1 MYFDKTHSKKDIIKI
16 FNSLLVFPD
25 KKLNKREIIESFDEL
40 SLKAVYTNQIK
51 NLTELIEYF
60 NKPSPNKKL
69 PIDERS
75 RIMMKSKKIIKFCKN
90 NYDLD
95 SAEYN
100 SRDEVFSDCLD
111 IHQFGGI
118 PSVRRACMMFNKNP
132 HEERQIQPII
142 PKDIQDELNEK
153 RKIKRKYIK
162 SMTIKS
168 GEFILSFD

>member
-25 KKLNKREIIESFDEL
+25 
-40 SLKAVYTNQIK
+40 
-51 NLTELIEYF
+51 
-60 NKPSPNKKL
+60 
-69 PIDERS
+69 
-75 RIMMKSKKIIKFCKN
+75 
-90 NYDLD
+90 
-95 SAEYN
+95 
-100 SRDEVFSDCLD
+100 

-118 PSVRRACMMFNKNP
+118 PSVRRACIMFNKNP
-132 HEERQIQPII
+132 HEDRQIQPII